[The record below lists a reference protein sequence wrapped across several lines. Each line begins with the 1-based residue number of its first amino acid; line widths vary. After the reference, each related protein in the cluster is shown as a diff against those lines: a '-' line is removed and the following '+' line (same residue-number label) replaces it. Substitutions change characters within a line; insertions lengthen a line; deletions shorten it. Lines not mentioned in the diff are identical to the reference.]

1 MRVTIDY
8 AAKNHAI
15 VVLSVVLA
23 VLLVCLIYV
32 WRRSRKFSLLLAI
45 CGYDV
50 LLTALFVAG
59 LIIDDGYGVAF
70 VPVMIATLPSYFLV
84 PALAQTPIIHWFEG
98 YLGNF
103 ILMVVIC
110 GGINSIGLYLIA
122 KLIDRIRRPHQESEL
137 RTQDPH
143 L

>member
-8 AAKNHAI
+8 VARNNAMM
-15 VVLSVVLA
+15 VLSAVLA
-23 VLLVCLIYV
+23 VLLVCLVYV
-32 WRRSRKFSLLLAI
+32 WRRRRTFSLLVAI
-45 CGYDV
+45 CCYDV
-50 LLTALFVAG
+50 LLTALFIVG
-59 LIIDDGYGVAF
+59 LLIDDGYGVAF

-110 GGINSIGLYLIA
+110 GGTNSLGFYLIA
-122 KLIDRIRRPHQESEL
+122 KLINRVRRPHHESEL